1 MEIDIESNIMKV
13 CTHTW
18 SMGKLLSTD
27 IMRMRGKEGERER
40 EEIGKSKGKG
50 EIYGL
55 GWERLFGVYK

>member
-18 SMGKLLSTD
+18 SMGKFLSTD

-40 EEIGKSKGKG
+40 EGRNWEEQEKREDLWARVG
-50 EIYGL
+50 EII
-55 GWERLFGVYK
+55 RRI